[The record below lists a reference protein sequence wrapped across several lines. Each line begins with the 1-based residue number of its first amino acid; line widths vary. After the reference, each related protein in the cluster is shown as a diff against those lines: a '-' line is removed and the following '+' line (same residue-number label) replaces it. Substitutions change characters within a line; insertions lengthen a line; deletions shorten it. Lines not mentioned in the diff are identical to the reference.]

1 MQTLAQIINVLETF
15 APLDFQEDYDNCGL
29 VYGNP
34 SKNIEKTIVALDLT
48 QEVMEE
54 AILVEAGLIIV
65 HHPPIF
71 KGMKRFSQD
80 DPTSTLLMQ
89 AIRLDIAIYACH
101 TNLDNVLNGV
111 NGEIA
116 SRLGL
121 QNTRVLQP
129 KVGTHQ
135 KLVTFV
141 PLEYLDKVRGA
152 LFLVGAG
159 NIGNYSD
166 CSFSALG
173 TGTFKALENA
183 QPFVGELGKLH
194 EEKEFRLELMIPIH
208 LSQKIIA
215 ALKKNHPYETVAYD
229 ILPLNNVFDEIGAGL
244 LGELPLEIE
253 EMDFLLKIKNIFHTG
268 VIKHNSIRGK
278 PIKKVALCGG
288 SGKSLITN
296 ALKEKSDIFITS
308 DLGYHDFFI
317 PGKRM
322 LLADIGHFESEQFT
336 SDRLLTIL
344 KEKFPNF
351 AVLKSG
357 VNTNPV
363 NYFL

>member
-34 SKNIEKTIVALDLT
+34 TKNIEKTIIALDLT
-48 QEVMEE
+48 QEVMDE

-71 KGMKRFSQD
+71 KGIKRFSLN
-80 DPTSTLLMQ
+80 DPTSVMLMQ
-89 AIRLDIAIYACH
+89 AIKLDIAIYVCH
-101 TNLDNVLNGV
+101 TNLDNVLGGV

-121 QNTRVLQP
+121 QNIRVLQP
-129 KVGTHQ
+129 KIGTHQ

-141 PLEYLDKVRGA
+141 PVKQLNKVRDA
-152 LFLVGAG
+152 MFLAGAG
-159 NIGNYSD
+159 SIGNYSD
-166 CSFSALG
+166 CSFSSQG
-173 TGTFKALENA
+173 TGTFKALEKA
-183 QPFVGELGKLH
+183 QPFVGELGIRH
-194 EEKEFRLELMIPIH
+194 EEKEFRLELIIQSH
-208 LSQKIIA
+208 LTQTIISV
-215 ALKKNHPYETVAYD
+215 LKKNHPYETVAYD
-229 ILPLNNVFDEIGAGL
+229 MLPLNNVFDEIGAGVF
-244 LGELPLEIE
+244 GELPEEIDE
-253 EMDFLLKIKNIFHTG
+253 IAFLFKIKNIFKTS

-278 PIKKVALCGG
+278 RIKKVSICGG
-288 SGKSLITN
+288 SGKSLIN
-296 ALKEKSDIFITS
+296 SALKENSDIFITA

-317 PGKRM
+317 PGRRM

-336 SDRLLTIL
+336 SDRLVSIL

>member
-1 MQTLAQIINVLETF
+1 MQSLAHIINVLETF

-34 SKNIEKTIVALDLT
+34 SKNIEKTLIALDLT
-48 QEVMEE
+48 QEVMDE

-71 KGMKRFSQD
+71 KGMKRFSQE
-80 DPTSTLLMQ
+80 DPTSLLLMQ

-101 TNLDNVLNGV
+101 TNLDNVINGV

-121 QNTRVLQP
+121 QHIRVLQP
-129 KVGTHQ
+129 KIGTHQ
-135 KLVTFV
+135 KLVTYV
-141 PLEYLDKVRGA
+141 PVEYLTKVREA
-152 LFLVGAG
+152 LFLAGAG

-166 CSFSALG
+166 CSFSTSG
-173 TGTFKALENA
+173 IGTFKAQANA
-183 QPFVGELGKLH
+183 KPFVGELGSLH
-194 EEKEFRLELMIPIH
+194 EEKESRLELIIPTH
-208 LSQKIIA
+208 LSQKIIT
-215 ALKKNHPYETVAYD
+215 ALKKNHPYETVAFD
-229 ILPLNNVFDEIGAGL
+229 IIALNNVFDEIGAGV
-244 LGELPLEIE
+244 LGELPEEIDELE
-253 EMDFLLKIKNIFHTG
+253 FLYKIKNIFHTG

-278 PIKKVALCGG
+278 AIKKVAICGG
-288 SGKSLITN
+288 SGKSLIYS
-296 ALKEKSDIFITS
+296 ALKENSDIFITA

-336 SDRLLTIL
+336 SDRLVTIL

-351 AVLKSG
+351 VVLKSG